1 MRIVTCLSLLAAV
14 LVLTACHDETLLSNL
29 SEQQANTVVALLQK
43 HGVASA
49 KQGAAKTGYQIAV
62 DHVDFPAAVDLIQT
76 YDLPAP
82 PDVEISQAFPADSLI
97 STPQAE
103 KARLISYIEQRLS
116 ANLSSLSHVVRARV
130 NVSYPVDQDQGNPH
144 GAMHASVLI
153 VYSDDV
159 DTQTLI
165 SEVKRYVKNSFN
177 DIDYNDVSVLAQR
190 QVPVFRAQVAAPS
203 TPTFM
208 FYQLGTTLTALFGL
222 SILVAAVF
230 LFRMNKKKLS

>member
-1 MRIVTCLSLLAAV
+1 
-14 LVLTACHDETLLSNL
+14 
-29 SEQQANTVVALLQK
+29 
-43 HGVASA
+43 
-49 KQGAAKTGYQIAV
+49 
-62 DHVDFPAAVDLIQT
+62 
-76 YDLPAP
+76 
-82 PDVEISQAFPADSLI
+82 
-97 STPQAE
+97 
-103 KARLISYIEQRLS
+103 
-116 ANLSSLSHVVRARV
+116 
-130 NVSYPVDQDQGNPH
+130 
-144 GAMHASVLI
+144 MHASVLI